1 MDNLALR
8 QVKDALSKYNNIG
21 IVVGQN
27 PSLDSM
33 ASALSFYLS
42 LVNLGKS
49 VSIVA
54 STNPI
59 VEFSHLVG
67 INKIKTNFSGEGGD
81 LTVSFPYKE
90 GEIEKASY
98 TLENGYLNIIV
109 KASEQGLSF
118 SEKDVKFTRSGSF
131 PELIFIIGT
140 PRLSDLGNLFNP
152 QAFKN
157 TAVVNIDNSRENQK
171 FGDMVLV
178 SEKFSSVSEMIAN
191 LILGLNLKIDNDI
204 AQNLMQGIQNGTG
217 NFQNPN
223 TSPLAFEMA
232 GFLIRNGA
240 SRKAYDQSLTSAF
253 AKSEKPSF
261 QEAGMEEPIRKIE
274 EVEKKEDTKKSDEN
288 PPDEWLM
295 PKIYKGSTN
304 F

>member
-8 QVKDALSKYNNIG
+8 QVKETIEKYNNIG
-21 IVVGQN
+21 IVIGEN
-27 PSLDSM
+27 PSLDSV

-42 LVNLGKS
+42 LIKFGKN
-49 VSIVA
+49 VSIVS

-118 SEKDVKFTRSGSF
+118 SERDVKFTRSGSF
-131 PELIFIIGT
+131 PELVFIIGT
-140 PRLSDLGNLFNP
+140 QKLSDLGQLFNA

-157 TAVVNIDNSRENQK
+157 TTVINIDNSKENQK
-171 FGDMVLV
+171 FGDIVLV
-178 SEKFSSVSEMIAN
+178 SERFSSVSEIIAN
-191 LILGLNLKIDNDI
+191 LILGLSLKIDTDI

-240 SRKAYDQSLTSAF
+240 SRNAYDQSLTSAF
-253 AKSEKPSF
+253 KRSEKPSF
-261 QEAGMEEPIRKIE
+261 QEEIGEPIQKIE
-274 EVEKKEDTKKSDEN
+274 EIEKKEDTLKADEN

>member
-1 MDNLALR
+1 MDNSALR
-8 QVKDALSKYNNIG
+8 QVKESLEKHNNIG
-21 IVVGQN
+21 IVVGKN
-27 PSLDSM
+27 PNLDNM
-33 ASALSFYLS
+33 ASSLSLYLS
-42 LVNLGKS
+42 LLALNKNVS
-49 VSIVA
+49 VVTA
-54 STNPI
+54 DGPI

-67 INKIKTNFSGEGGD
+67 VNKIKSNFEGKSGD

-118 SEKDVKFTRSGSF
+118 SEKDVKFTRSAGL
-131 PELIFIIGT
+131 PELIFVIGT
-140 PRLSDLGNLFNP
+140 SQLSDLGQLLDING
-152 QAFKN
+152 FKN
-157 TAVVNIDNSRENQK
+157 ITVVNIDNNKENQQ
-171 FGDMVLV
+171 FGDIVMV
-178 SEKFSSVSEMIAN
+178 SPRFSSVSEIVAN
-191 LILGLNLKIDNDI
+191 LILGLNLKIDTDI

-217 NFQNPN
+217 NFQNEN

-253 AKSEKPSF
+253 TKNTRVEDIK
-261 QEAGMEEPIRKIE
+261 EEIQKIE
-274 EVEKKEDTKKSDEN
+274 RVEKKEDVSQKEET